1 MKNAKKYIGFA
12 KSMAV
17 GFGLVLGMSQVAGAQ
32 DNFKMASLG
41 AASPSTTFSITL
53 IELLKKNNGYKVQL
67 STGAPATRQAV
78 DAAKRELDLYVTAVS
93 INHFMKNGLRMYKKM
108 EDAPELFANLRGI
121 LNYPLGA
128 YHGIVWADSGI
139 KSLADI
145 KGKKVF
151 TGPPSGAARTVV
163 GQIIKGSTGYEA
175 KTDYDAINLD
185 WSSAA
190 QAFQDRQVDV
200 YFVPTSIP
208 NAQIEQIA
216 VLGEFR
222 VLGIPDSALESEEMK
237 RASSLPGRSFV
248 MLSSDQYP
256 NMANEGSVRLLNT
269 TVGLGANKWMSE
281 EDAYN
286 ITKTAL
292 THNSELA
299 AAAAWMKVI
308 TPQTALEQMNMPL
321 HMGAYK
327 YYKEVGIDV
336 PDEIVPPEAK

>member
-1 MKNAKKYIGFA
+1 MKNTKKYISLA

-17 GFGLVLGMSQVAGAQ
+17 GLGMVLGMSQVAGAQ
-32 DNFKMASLG
+32 DSFKMASLG

-53 IELLKKNNGYKVQL
+53 IELLKKDYGYKVQL

-78 DAAKRELDLYVTAVS
+78 DAAKKELDLYVTAVS

-139 KSLADI
+139 TSIADI

-175 KTDYDAINLD
+175 KVDYEAINLD

-216 VLGEFR
+216 ALGEFR
-222 VLGIPDSALESEEMK
+222 ILGIPDSALESEEMK
-237 RASSLPGRSFV
+237 AASSLPGRSFV
-248 MLSSDQYP
+248 MLSKDQYS
-256 NMANEGSVRLLNT
+256 NLVNETDVRLLNT
-269 TVGLGANKWMSE
+269 TVGLGTNKWMSE
-281 EDAYN
+281 EAAYN

-292 THNSELA
+292 THNKEMT
-299 AAAAWMKVI
+299 AAAAWMKAI

-321 HMGAYK
+321 HIGAYK
-327 YYKEVGIDV
+327 YYKEIGIDV
-336 PDEIVPPEAK
+336 PAEIMPPEAK